1 MRIQTNV
8 ILTIGIVLMV
18 VLSGTAFNTFS
29 FGASTN
35 NTNSQST
42 SATNNTTKVSS
53 QMMTTTTNPVVQNTT
68 NSLIGNPYT
77 TCTGTDDY
85 LWNHVYNVK
94 NGQPWGKDPGR
105 LKITPDSQYKY
116 GSCVTVTGQV
126 YSIYTPPP
134 PGKAGTHDE
143 PDGDLHFTLA
153 LDQKYWGL
161 SNPNDPECKPAP
173 SHGLPNGCMNII
185 VEVICHKTPES
196 SYYNGKYCDGVKPV
210 YPATKFPTQGD
221 KLKVSGKLVRD
232 DGEGGNKPWN
242 EIHPASYIYPLPK

>member
-42 SATNNTTKVSS
+42 STTNNTTKVSS

-126 YSIYTPPP
+126 YSAVST
-134 PGKAGTHDE
+134 GGTIDD

-153 LDQKYWGL
+153 LDKQYWGL
-161 SNPNDPECKPAP
+161 SNSKDPICNPSPTHNLPAGCK
-173 SHGLPNGCMNII
+173 NII
-185 VEVICHKTPES
+185 VEVICHKTPAS
-196 SYYNGKYCDGVKPV
+196 SYLTKGDYCKNVNPV
-210 YPATKFPTQGD
+210 FYKTGQFPTQGD
-221 KLKVSGKLVRD
+221 RLSVNGKLVLD
-232 DGEGGNKPWN
+232 EGEGKWN
-242 EIHPASYIYPLPK
+242 EIHPASNIHAIP